1 MADEGEAGFFRV
13 LEESGEP
20 RVRAGL
26 ENREWG
32 TREALVR
39 VWLHTKEQERTKARE
54 YRTDRALDA
63 AEKSA
68 SASEKAAIGSLQTAT
83 WTMLIAIIACLA
95 IVVQVAT
102 SRGWF

>member
-1 MADEGEAGFFRV
+1 MADEGEAKFFRN
-13 LEESGEP
+13 LEERGEP

-26 ENREWG
+26 ENHEWG

-39 VWLHTKEQERTKARE
+39 VWLHTKEQERAEARE
-54 YRTDRALDA
+54 QRADRALDA

-68 SASEKAAIGSLQTAT
+68 SASERAATGSLRTAT
-83 WTMLIAIIACLA
+83 WTMWIAVIACIA